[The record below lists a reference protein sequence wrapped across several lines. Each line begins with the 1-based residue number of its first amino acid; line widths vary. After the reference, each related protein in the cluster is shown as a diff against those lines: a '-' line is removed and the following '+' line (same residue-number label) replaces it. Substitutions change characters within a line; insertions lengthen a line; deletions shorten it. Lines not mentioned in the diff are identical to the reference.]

1 MELIRKDIDNIDAYK
16 PGKPIEEVKRELGI
30 ADVTKLASNENALGP
45 SPLAINAARKALPA
59 LNRYPEGSCHYL
71 KRKLARMLGVRESNL
86 LFGNGSDELIDV
98 ILKTIKAPDAEIITA
113 DVTFVEYKISG
124 SINGFRVI
132 AVPLK
137 DFTFDLE
144 AMAGR
149 ITPKTKAIFIANPNN
164 PTGTYVTAREVLDFL
179 DRVPQGVLA
188 VFDEAYVE
196 FAQREDFP
204 KTLELVGRKNIAVL
218 RTFSKIYGLAGLR
231 VGYMIADEEFVAA
244 AQRIRQPFNVNS
256 VAQAAAC
263 AALDDKAFVRK
274 SLALVAQEMRFM
286 ENALT
291 ELGVWFKKSA
301 TNFIFVRTDMDAR
314 NLFRELLKKGVIIRE
329 MSQYNLDNYSRITI
343 GTRRENIKLIR
354 ALKDILNGSVKE
366 DFK

>member
-1 MELIRKDIDNIDAYK
+1 MKMEPIRKDIDNIDAYK

-45 SPLAINAARKALPA
+45 SPRAIAAAKKALPS
-59 LNRYPEGSCHYL
+59 LNRYPEGSCYYL
-71 KRKLARMLGVRESNL
+71 KRKLARLLGIKEGNL

-124 SINGFRVI
+124 SINGFKVI
-132 AVPLK
+132 SVSLK

-149 ITPKTKAIFIANPNN
+149 ITPKTKAVFIANPNN
-164 PTGTYVTAREVLDFL
+164 PTGTYVTTRQVLEFL
-179 DRVPQGVLA
+179 DRIPREVMV

-196 FAQREDFP
+196 FAQKEDFP
-204 KTLELVGRKNIAVL
+204 KTLELLGRKNVAIL

-244 AQRIRQPFNVNS
+244 AERIRQPFNVNS
-256 VAQAAAC
+256 GAQAAAC

-274 SLALVAQEMRFM
+274 STTLIAKEMKFM
-286 ENALT
+286 EKTLT
-291 ELGVWFKKSA
+291 DLGVWFKKSA
-301 TNFIFVRTDMDAR
+301 ANFIFVRTGMDAR
-314 NLFRELLKKGVIIRE
+314 SLFGKLLKKGVIIRE

-354 ALKDILNGSVKE
+354 ALRDIIKE
-366 DFK
+366 DSR